1 MSPLYLA
8 ILLLLLG
15 CMVLVDRRWR
25 LAFWRDS
32 RRATVVL
39 IVGVALLLVADV
51 VGIALGV
58 FHLSTTWVMT
68 GVVLGPEM
76 PIEEPVFLVFLVYLT
91 INLLGLFGPIQRRPP
106 R

>member
-8 ILLLLLG
+8 ILLLLIG

-25 LAFWRDS
+25 LAFWRDA

-39 IVGVALLLVADV
+39 LAGATLLLLADV
-51 VGIALGV
+51 VGIALSV
-58 FHLSTTWVMT
+58 FHQSTTWAMT
-68 GVVLGPEM
+68 GVALGREM

-91 INLLGLFGPIQRRPP
+91 MNLLGLFGRIQRRPS